1 MDPIE
6 PRTIVI
12 VEDNESFM
20 KILRMRLE
28 AKGHVTVLARDG
40 FEGLNAVRKT
50 KPDLVISDIMLP
62 KLDGHKLCRLIKQ
75 DRSVQHIPVIMLT
88 SRDMDEDAEIAKK
101 GGADAF
107 IVKTVHAEI
116 MMGVIAKL
124 LNKNKAA

>member
-1 MDPIE
+1 MEPIE

-20 KILRMRLE
+20 KILKMRLE

-75 DRSVQHIPVIMLT
+75 DLSVQHIPVIMLT
-88 SRDMDEDAEIAKK
+88 SRDLDEDAEIAKK

-116 MMGVIAKL
+116 MMDVITKL